1 MPGYIMIT
9 GRNAY
14 RKEIKIFINTHLAI
28 EIHKS
33 KSAIRGWKGNTRRG
47 IGDVRN
53 FMDI

>member
-1 MPGYIMIT
+1 MIT
-9 GRNAY
+9 GRKAY

-33 KSAIRGWKGNTRRG
+33 KYAIRGWKGSTRRSNG
-47 IGDVRN
+47 AVRN